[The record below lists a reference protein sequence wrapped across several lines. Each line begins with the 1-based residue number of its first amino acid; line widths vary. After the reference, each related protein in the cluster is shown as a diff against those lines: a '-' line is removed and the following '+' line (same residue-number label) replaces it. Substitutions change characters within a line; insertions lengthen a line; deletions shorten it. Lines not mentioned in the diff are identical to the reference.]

1 MSEEG
6 DLLIDFKAVK
16 KMLEEAKKYG
26 LETEVVWSALRHQTI
41 CTDISESCQVGLDNW
56 DI

>member
-16 KMLEEAKKYG
+16 QMLEEAKKYG

>member
-1 MSEEG
+1 MSGE
-6 DLLIDFKAVK
+6 DTLLADFKAINETLK
-16 KMLEEAKKYG
+16 AAKEYG
-26 LETEVVWSALRHQTI
+26 LEAEVMWSALRHQTI